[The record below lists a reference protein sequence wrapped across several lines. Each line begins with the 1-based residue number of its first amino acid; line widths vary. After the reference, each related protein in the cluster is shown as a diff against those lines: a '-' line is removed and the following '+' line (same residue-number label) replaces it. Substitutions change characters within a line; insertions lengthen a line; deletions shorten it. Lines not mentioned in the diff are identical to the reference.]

1 MKNKL
6 FGVTIAII
14 LLVSIISVGIAAA
27 NEKEKSNGK
36 DKDIERIDF
45 IHYAKTNNAKPAS
58 PSTCYKTFGK
68 LSPLPAN
75 YVINPTNPQGLD
87 PSFITSAISTSAET
101 WDASTS
107 KELFN
112 NLYTI
117 DYAENYGERDYKN
130 VISFG
135 DYGNSGVI
143 GVTSIWL
150 KRTGRTRQIV
160 EFDILFN
167 TDYIWGDAS
176 IDPTKMDLQNIAIHE
191 IGHGLGLDDIYL
203 STCSAVTMFGYSGY
217 GETDKRT
224 LETPDITGLRSL
236 YGV

>member
-6 FGVTIAII
+6 FGITIAII
-14 LLVSIISVGIAAA
+14 LLLSIISIGIAASS
-27 NEKEKSNGK
+27 EKERSNGK

-45 IHYAKTNNAKPAS
+45 IHYAKSNPAKGAKTPD
-58 PSTCYKTFGK
+58 CYKTFGK

-135 DYGNSGVI
+135 DYGNSDVI
-143 GVTSIWL
+143 AVTSIWL
-150 KRTGRTRQIV
+150 KRTGRIRQIV

-167 TDYIWGDAS
+167 TDYTWGDAR

-203 STCSAVTMFGYSGY
+203 STCSAVTMFGYSWEG
-217 GETDKRT
+217 DIAKRD
-224 LETPDITGLRSL
+224 LETPDIAGLRSL
-236 YGV
+236 YG